1 MPTAEVLIAAD
12 GAVDDCRPLAAAWR
26 AQVVFVPSP
35 SGPAVARNRAA
46 ALASG
51 DVLAFVDADVVVAP
65 DSLPGMC
72 RLLETDTGLAGV
84 FGAYDLLPRERN
96 FMSQYKNLSHAYVH
110 EGGGTEAATFWAGLG
125 AVRADAFR
133 AVGGFDERFRR
144 PSIEDI
150 ELGYRLVA
158 AGYSLRLD
166 ARFRGR
172 HLKRWTLWSSMVT
185 DIWARGIP
193 WTQLILRSRVL
204 PNDLNTSVGGRLSVV
219 LTVAMALS
227 LALAFWRP
235 WAAGVA
241 ALLLAALVG
250 LNFRYYRWF
259 AQQRGIAFALR
270 VVPVHV
276 IHHLCNAV
284 SFVAGTALHVAG
296 RSGAHLPGA
305 LPTRVWTPR
314 SGRGNAPPRA

>member
-46 ALASG
+46 ALACG

-110 EGGGTEAATFWAGLG
+110 EGGGTQAATFWAGLG

-133 AVGGFDERFRR
+133 SVGGCDERFPR

-150 ELGYRLVA
+150 ELGHRLVA

-166 ARFRGR
+166 VRFRGQ
-172 HLKRWTLWSSMVT
+172 HLKRWTLGSSIVT

-204 PNDLNTSVGGRLSVV
+204 PNDLNTSVGLRLSVV
-219 LTVAMALS
+219 LAVAMATS
-227 LALAFWRP
+227 LTLAFWRP
-235 WAAGVA
+235 SAAVVA

-250 LNFRYYRWF
+250 INFRYYRWF
-259 AQQRGIAFALR
+259 TQQRGILFALR
-270 VVPVHV
+270 VVPAHLL
-276 IHHLCNAV
+276 HHLCNGV
-284 SFVAGTALHVAG
+284 SFVAGTALHAAG
-296 RSGAHLPGA
+296 RCGAPLPGA
-305 LPTRVWTPR
+305 LPTGVWAPR
-314 SGRGNAPPRA
+314 LGGGSAKPRT